1 MLITYIKTAALCL
14 FVEMKAFEYVK
25 SATDV
30 LNIFKD
36 WEAITCEIS
45 ISVKKGG
52 SVHDHF

>member
-36 WEAITCEIS
+36 WEAINL
-45 ISVKKGG
+45 
-52 SVHDHF
+52 